1 MDHFNISFDLVWEY
15 NKLNDWDANEKGDI
29 KEAREMAQEHPKNF
43 IK

>member
-15 NKLNDWDANEKGDI
+15 DNLNDWDENEKGDI
-29 KEAREMAQEHPKNF
+29 KKERETAQEQAKNF